1 MAFIVQKFGGSSVA
15 NAERIWR
22 VAGIIADTYSD
33 NNDVVVV
40 LSAQGDTTDDL
51 IDKATEINP
60 HPSKRE
66 MDVLLSTGEQISIA
80 LMAMA
85 LEKMGLPVISLTGWQ
100 IGMQTNSDY
109 SNARI
114 KKVACER
121 IKNELDKRRIVIVAG
136 FQGVNKYDDITTL
149 GRGGSDTTAVAIA
162 AAMNADLCQIYT
174 DVEGVYTCDP
184 RKVPS
189 AKKLEE
195 ITYDEMLE
203 LASLGAQ
210 VLHNRSVEMAKRYN
224 VNLEVLS
231 SFVRKPGTK
240 VKEVTKV
247 EQTKISGIAKDSNVA
262 RIALIG
268 VKDEPGVAFKV
279 FRVLAKH
286 KINVDIILQ
295 SIGRGDTQDISFTV
309 AKGDMEQ
316 ATASL
321 REHQETIGFHEL
333 SVTDKIAKVSMV
345 GAGMVN
351 SSGVAVQ
358 MFEALYAAKIN
369 IHMIS
374 TSEIK
379 VSVLVD
385 ESEADHA
392 VQAIHAKFFE
402 T

>member
-22 VAGIIADTYSD
+22 VAGIIADTYSED
-33 NNDVVVV
+33 NDVVVV

-51 IDKATEINP
+51 IEKANEINP

-109 SNARI
+109 GNARI
-114 KKVACER
+114 KKVTCER
-121 IKNELDKRRIVIVAG
+121 IRNELDKRRIVIVAG
-136 FQGVNKYDDITTL
+136 FQGVNKFDDITTL

-174 DVEGVYTCDP
+174 DVEGVYTSDP
-184 RKVPS
+184 RKVPN

-210 VLHNRSVEMAKRYN
+210 VLHNRSVEMAKRYG

-231 SFVRKPGTK
+231 SFVRRPGTK

-268 VKDEPGVAFKV
+268 VKDEPGIAFKV
-279 FRVLAKH
+279 FRVLAKQR
-286 KINVDIILQ
+286 INVDIILQ
-295 SIGRGDTQDISFTV
+295 SIGHGDTQDISFTV
-309 AKGDMEQ
+309 AKQDMEP
-316 ATASL
+316 AMKAL
-321 REHQETIGFHEL
+321 REQQDAIGFVDM
-333 SVTDKIAKVSMV
+333 SFADRIAKVSMV

-358 MFEALYAAKIN
+358 MFEALYDAKIN
-369 IHMIS
+369 INMIS

-385 ESEADHA
+385 AADADRA
-392 VQAIHAKFFE
+392 VQTIHAKFFE